1 MKEKNQDRFIESHC
15 WMCRMSCEE
24 RADDWAEEVCAR
36 ILQVH
41 DLPAADAIY
50 HQSCSSNFRTKKQ
63 IPSTFSFEQRGTK
76 QKIGQPQDDT
86 TDKAFSDVISYL
98 QENEEDQL
106 TILDLVVKMQEY
118 LDTDS
123 NEAAY
128 SN

>member
-1 MKEKNQDRFIESHC
+1 MKEKNQDRFTESHY
-15 WMCRMSCEE
+15 EE
-24 RADDWAEEVCAR
+24 RADDWAEEVRAR

-50 HQSCSSNFRTKKQ
+50 HQSCSSNFLTKKQ
-63 IPSTFSFEQRGTK
+63 IPSTFSFEQPSTKK
-76 QKIGQPQDDT
+76 QKIGRPQDEA

-106 TILDLVVKMQEY
+106 TISDLVVKMQEY

-123 NEAAY
+123 NED
-128 SN
+128 